1 MVVATAA
8 GAATLDAYRA
18 ASPVHVLYG
27 SETGNAE
34 EISRTIHAA
43 LGEHGLTP
51 GVLSPMKAYAAAGFA
66 PGGMPAVAASAEAGS
81 PLSPPP
87 RPLYVFVTSTTGD
100 GDPPE
105 NARPFLRY
113 LRRKDLPAGALSG
126 VRYALLGLGDT
137 NYENFCAAGK
147 RVDGALRKLGAVRLG
162 PRADADD
169 AVGLEAVVEPF
180 IASVYPLL
188 VEAIAA
194 AATAAGVG
202 VPAAAADEAAPP
214 VAATTAA
221 AANGSGPP
229 ATAGAAA
236 TATAAAATATAGATP
251 PAAAA
256 APVAAAANGTPPAAA
271 ANGSLPAATEN
282 GAPPAPPAVGV
293 AAGSVPAAAAAAV
306 TTAVAAT
313 AAATAPAAD
322 AAAASALDAEM
333 AELVAAVAA
342 AELADPA
349 AVVAVPPLLA
359 PRLRVEVVPRGD
371 ATPVA
376 PATAVLTPAVEAD
389 TVFTATLS
397 AATRLTDDVEGD
409 ASVKRVW
416 HLELTPTGEG
426 AAAASAA
433 AYHPGD
439 AFGVVTANRDEDVA
453 AVVARLAGGLSG
465 DEVVRLVAPAAAVG
479 AAAGTSPATDAAV
492 VEGAAAAPTTVRR
505 LLAERVDLGGVLK
518 KSALRALAEH
528 CGDDAATRQ
537 RLLFLS
543 SRAGKA
549 AYRRTITD
557 AGRGLTRLLA
567 EVAPSCAPPLDTVLD
582 VLPPLPPRWY
592 SAASAPAV
600 DGAVLHVALSV
611 VTTADGRRGLAS
623 GALDALASALPD
635 RGGGDDQP
643 PLLRLVRRTADAED
657 ATPSGVP
664 RFRPPTDLSVP
675 LVMVG
680 PGTGVAPFRGF
691 LRARR
696 AAVAAATAAAAAAG
710 RPPPPVGDAWLFF
723 GCRHEARDY
732 LYREELEGYV
742 ADGTLTQLVTA
753 FSRDAAAAPPP
764 PPPAG
769 AAAGRAAG
777 AAAAAAE
784 SPPTAAAP
792 PPRNYVQAQL
802 RARGAAVAAL
812 LTRSDTATVYV
823 CGDGAGMAAGVHD
836 ALVEVLAAHG
846 GDAIEGGAAAAA
858 AVVAGW
864 AKAGR
869 YVRDIWYWGGGGEDE

>member
-1 MVVATAA
+1 MVAAAAA
-8 GAATLDAYRA
+8 GATSLEAYRA

-43 LGEHGLTP
+43 LGDHGLTP

-66 PGGMPAVAASAEAGS
+66 PAGMPATPPGEAS
-81 PLSPPP
+81 PP
-87 RPLYVFVTSTTGD
+87 RPLYVLVTSTTGD

-105 NARPFLRY
+105 NVRPFLRY
-113 LRRKDLPAGALSG
+113 LRRKDLPAGALGG

-188 VEAIAA
+188 VEAVAAA
-194 AATAAGVG
+194 AATAGEGA
-202 VPAAAADEAAPP
+202 PAAATDEA
-214 VAATTAA
+214 T
-221 AANGSGPP
+221 
-229 ATAGAAA
+229 
-236 TATAAAATATAGATP
+236 
-251 PAAAA
+251 
-256 APVAAAANGTPPAAA
+256 APVAAVGGATAPERVGAAAPANGAPSAAA
-271 ANGSLPAATEN
+271 PAN
-282 GAPPAPPAVGV
+282 GAPPAAGV
-293 AAGSVPAAAAAAV
+293 AVDAVPAMAAAAV
-306 TTAVAAT
+306 TTAAAAT
-313 AAATAPAAD
+313 AASAPPAVD
-322 AAAASALDAEM
+322 AAAASVLDAEM
-333 AELVAAVAA
+333 ADLVAAVAA

-349 AVVAVPPLLA
+349 AAATVPPLLP
-359 PRLRVEVVPRGD
+359 PRAEVEHMSPSD

-376 PATAVLTPAVEAD
+376 PASAVLTPAVEAN
-389 TVFTATLS
+389 TVFTATLT

-409 ASVKRVW
+409 DSVKRVW

-453 AVVARLAGGLSG
+453 AVLGRLAGGLSG
-465 DEVVRLVAPAAAVG
+465 DEVVRLVPTKDAG
-479 AAAGTSPATDAAV
+479 ATAGTAPNGTSMAGEAI
-492 VEGAAAAPTTVRR
+492 AAPTTVRR

-528 CGDDAATRQ
+528 CGDDSATRR

-567 EVAPSCAPPLDTVLD
+567 EVAPSCAPPLGTVLD

-611 VTTADGRRGLAS
+611 VTTADGRPGLAS
-623 GALDALASALPD
+623 GSLDALASAVLA
-635 RGGGDDQP
+635 RGDDP
-643 PLLRLVRRTADAED
+643 PPVLRLVRRTADAED
-657 ATPSGVP
+657 DIPGGAP

-696 AAVAAATAAAAAAG
+696 ATVAAATTAAAAAG
-710 RPPPPVGDAWLFF
+710 RAPPTVGDAWLFF
-723 GCRHEARDY
+723 GCRYEARDY
-732 LYREELEGYV
+732 LYREELEGYL

-753 FSRDAAAAPPP
+753 FSRDGSGGADAPTTGATT
-764 PPPAG
+764 AG
-769 AAAGRAAG
+769 A
-777 AAAAAAE
+777 
-784 SPPTAAAP
+784 TAP

-812 LTRSDTATVYV
+812 LTASDTATVYV

-846 GDAIEGGAAAAA
+846 GQAVGGVAGAA

-869 YVRDIWYWGGGGEDE
+869 YVRDIWYWGGGGEEE

>member
-1 MVVATAA
+1 MVAATTA

-43 LGEHGLTP
+43 LGDHGLTP
-51 GVLSPMKAYAAAGFA
+51 GVLSPMKAYASAGFA
-66 PGGMPAVAASAEAGS
+66 PAGMPATPPGEA
-81 PLSPPP
+81 PPP
-87 RPLYVFVTSTTGD
+87 RPLYVLVTSTTGD

-105 NARPFLRY
+105 NVRPFLRY
-113 LRRKDLPAGALSG
+113 LRRKDLPAGALGG

-188 VEAIAA
+188 VEAVAA
-194 AATAAGVG
+194 AAAAAGVG
-202 VPAAAADEAAPP
+202 TPAAAADEATAP
-214 VAATTAA
+214 VAAASGATAPASVGAPGPAAEPAAAPANGAPQAARVAADAVPAA
-221 AANGSGPP
+221 AA
-229 ATAGAAA
+229 AVVT
-236 TATAAAATATAGATP
+236 TAAAATAAATP
-251 PAAAA
+251 PF
-256 APVAAAANGTPPAAA
+256 
-271 ANGSLPAATEN
+271 
-282 GAPPAPPAVGV
+282 
-293 AAGSVPAAAAAAV
+293 
-306 TTAVAAT
+306 
-313 AAATAPAAD
+313 AD
-322 AAAASALDAEM
+322 AAATSALDAEM
-333 AELVAAVAA
+333 ADLVAAVAA
-342 AELADPA
+342 SELADPA
-349 AVVAVPPLLA
+349 ATAAVPPLLA
-359 PRLRVEVVPRGD
+359 PRAEVEHLPPGD

-376 PATAVLTPAVEAD
+376 PASAVLTPAVEAD
-389 TVFTATLS
+389 TVFLANLT

-409 ASVKRVW
+409 DSVKRVW
-416 HLELTPTGEG
+416 HLELTPSGEG

-439 AFGVVTANRDEDVA
+439 AFGVVTANRAGDVS
-453 AVVARLAGGLSG
+453 AVLGRLAGGLSG
-465 DEVVRLVAPAAAVG
+465 DEVVRLVPTKTVG
-479 AAAGTSPATDAAV
+479 TTTDTPPTGASIPKEAT
-492 VEGAAAAPTTVRR
+492 AAPTTVRR

-528 CGDDAATRQ
+528 CGDDSATRR

-567 EVAPSCAPPLDTVLD
+567 EVAPGCAPPLDTVLD

-600 DGAVLHVALSV
+600 DAAVLHVALSV
-611 VTTADGRRGLAS
+611 VTTADGSRGLVS
-623 GALDALASALPD
+623 GSLDALASALLA
-635 RGGGDDQP
+635 RGDDPP

-657 ATPSGVP
+657 DTPGGVP

-696 AAVAAATAAAAAAG
+696 AAVAAATAAAAADG
-710 RPPPPVGDAWLFF
+710 RSPPTVGDAWLFF
-723 GCRHEARDY
+723 GCRYEARDY

-742 ADGTLTQLVTA
+742 ADGTLSQLVTA
-753 FSRDAAAAPPP
+753 FSRDGGG
-764 PPPAG
+764 AG
-769 AAAGRAAG
+769 APSASTTANG
-777 AAAAAAE
+777 
-784 SPPTAAAP
+784 SPAP

-802 RARGAAVAAL
+802 RARGAEVAAL

-823 CGDGAGMAAGVHD
+823 CGDGAGMAAGVHA

-846 GDAIEGGAAAAA
+846 GEAVGGADGAA

-869 YVRDIWYWGGGGEDE
+869 YVRDIWYWGGEGEED